1 MPAPPKPMFTQ
12 EKAPP
17 APSIPVCDE
26 GKIPPVPPGA
36 LSAQGKALPP
46 PVKPAAAEAEI
57 RATAVAFV
65 QAFNCGDA
73 RAVAA
78 LWTADGSA
86 ADDSGTIYKGRPA
99 IEAQYAQLFKQHPDA
114 RMEVAVKSIE
124 FPTPTTAVEDGIARV
139 ETQDAGPPQAS
150 RYTVFHIKQ
159 DGKWLMASV
168 REAKIEI
175 PSNFARIEGLGW
187 LVGTWKAER
196 DGKAVQTT
204 IRWIANKS
212 FLEREYAIRQDGI
225 AVSSGRQI
233 IGWDPK
239 AGQIRSWSFDASGG
253 YGTGLWTARPD
264 GWRIE
269 SSGVLPDGR
278 PTASRDLLIR
288 IPGEDNVLGWRSVA
302 RSVGGAPLPD
312 MPEVVV
318 DRISEKK

>member
-1 MPAPPKPMFTQ
+1 MILPRSTRSILSRVAIVLVVAALPVPATVCAEPRVPPVPSTTVSAQ

-17 APSIPVCDE
+17 LPSKTV
-26 GKIPPVPPGA
+26 
-36 LSAQGKALPP
+36 SAQEKAPPLPSKT
-46 PVKPAAAEAEI
+46 VSIQEKAVPAASKPVSAESEI

-65 QAFNCGDA
+65 QAFNRGDA

-86 ADDSGTIYKGRPA
+86 IDDSGTIYKGRPA
-99 IEAQYAQLFKQHPDA
+99 IEAQYAELFKQHPDA

-124 FPTPTTAVEDGIARV
+124 FPAPTIAIEDGISQV
-139 ETQDAGPPQAS
+139 EAQHAGPPQAS
-150 RYTVFHIKQ
+150 RYTAVHVKQ

-168 REAKIEI
+168 REASIEL
-175 PSNFARIEGLGW
+175 PSNFARVEGLGW
-187 LVGTWKAER
+187 LAGTWKAER
-196 DGKAVQTT
+196 DGTAMQTT

-212 FLEREYAIRQDGI
+212 FLEREYTVRKDGI

-253 YGTGLWTARPD
+253 HGTGLWTATPE

-269 SSGVLPDGR
+269 SSGVC
-278 PTASRDLLIR
+278 PTARRPRRAIC
-288 IPGEDNVLGWRSVA
+288 
-302 RSVGGAPLPD
+302 
-312 MPEVVV
+312 
-318 DRISEKK
+318 